1 MPQPVCQ
8 VASGGLVLQTNLI
21 VLAGGLGTRL
31 RSAVPDVPKPLAP
44 ILDRPFLEY
53 LIESWIDQGITT
65 LTFLLHHQ
73 ADLIEAFLNSLQS
86 NGRFGNCAFRTII
99 ESNPMGTGGAVAYA
113 VRQLHMSGPFMVT
126 NADTW
131 LGSGIKR
138 VFDAPLPGMAVIQV
152 ANSERYGS
160 VRIKGDEV
168 VEFVEKQKSSGG
180 GWVNAGLYHLHADM
194 FQQWDGQAFSLER
207 DLFPKLVASGQVHA
221 VPLETDFIDIGIP
234 EDYLRF
240 CRWVESGR
248 IGVL

>member
-1 MPQPVCQ
+1 VRQI
-8 VASGGLVLQTNLI
+8 NLI

-31 RSAVPDVPKPLAP
+31 RTAVPDAPKPLAP
-44 ILDRPFLEY
+44 ILDRPFLGY

-65 LTFLLHHQ
+65 LTFLLNHQ

-86 NGRFGNCAFRTII
+86 NGRFGKCAFRTII
-99 ESNPMGTGGAVAYA
+99 EPNPMGTGGAVAHA
-113 VRQLHMSGPFMVT
+113 VRRLRMSGPFMVT

-138 VFDAPLPGMAVIQV
+138 VFDAPVPGMAVIQV

-160 VRIKGDEV
+160 VRIKGDKV
-168 VEFVEKQKSSGG
+168 VEFVEKQKSLGG
-180 GWVNAGLYHLHADM
+180 GWVNAGLYHLQSDT
-194 FQQWDGQAFSLER
+194 FQNWDGLPFSLEH

-240 CRWVESGR
+240 CRWVESGQ